1 MAMLDAVVTNAHA
14 IAVMLLIVIAFV
26 MYTRENIAFETTSLF
41 VLATL
46 VIGFQLFPFVQQDG
60 SLLQPADF
68 LLGFGHKAL
77 VAVCGLM
84 IVGEGLI
91 RSGALEP
98 VGRFLARLWRKWPRV
113 SLLVTILTTV
123 ALSMFINDT
132 PVVLLM
138 MPILVGVALRTGAPP
153 SGFLIPMGFA
163 AILGGMATTIGTST
177 NLLVVTVAADMG
189 MAPFYMFDFVQIVGI
204 AAIPAVLYL
213 WLVAPRLLPPREA
226 PMTGQLAARI
236 YTAQV
241 RLDETSPVVGMRMAE
256 AIERVGEKF
265 QLESI
270 QRGRGVHISP
280 LPDVVLRAGD
290 RITTSDTQVRL
301 REIARLLGGTLF
313 SGDHAVD
320 ADHPLKSEGKVIA
333 EVAITPASSLVGRAI
348 GDARLR
354 HQYGLRLLAL
364 HRYQV
369 QQESRTPG
377 LEEIE
382 LQAGDVLLVQSS
394 QESLDAIKRTADF
407 LVLDGGV
414 KLPSTRKAPL
424 ALAIMV
430 AVVALAAFRV
440 VPIEAS
446 VLLGCLALIVTGCLS
461 WKDAMNAL
469 STRVILIIVASLGM
483 GAALMKTGGS
493 DIIAGAFVSL
503 TFGAPPWLVLA
514 GVMLMMGI
522 LTNIVSNNAAAVIGT
537 PIAIGIAQSMG
548 LPLEPFV
555 LAVLFSANLSFV
567 TPMGYQTNLLI
578 MNAAGYRFAD
588 FVRVGLPL
596 AALLWISLT
605 TVLVISYSL

>member
-1 MAMLDAVVTNAHA
+1 MLDALATNSHA
-14 IAVMLLIVIAFV
+14 IAVMLLIIVAFA
-26 MYTRENIAFETTSLF
+26 MYTRENISFETTSLF
-41 VLATL
+41 VLAAL
-46 VIGFQLFPFVQQDG
+46 VIGFQLFPYVQEDG
-60 SLLQPADF
+60 SRLQPADF

-98 VGRFLARLWRKWPRV
+98 VGRFLARLWKKWPGV
-113 SLLVTILTTV
+113 SLLATILIT
-123 ALSMFINDT
+123 AGLSMFINDT

-153 SGFLIPMGFA
+153 SAFLIPMGFA

-189 MAPFYMFDFVQIVGI
+189 MEPFNMFDFVGI
-204 AAIPAVLYL
+204 IGLAGVIAVLYL
-213 WLVAPRLLPPREA
+213 WLVAPRLLPARQA
-226 PMTGQLAARI
+226 PMTGQLASRI
-236 YTAQV
+236 YTAQI
-241 RLDETSPVVGMRMAE
+241 RLDPSSPVVGGTMAE
-256 AIERVGEKF
+256 AIERVGDKF
-265 QLESI
+265 QLEAI
-270 QRGRGVHISP
+270 QRKQGVHISP
-280 LPDVVLRAGD
+280 LPDVVLQAGD
-290 RITTSDTQVRL
+290 RLTTSDTQPRL
-301 REIARLLGGTLF
+301 REFARMLGGTLL

-320 ADHPLKSEGKVIA
+320 ASHPLKSEGQVIA

-348 GDARLR
+348 REAGLR
-354 HQYGLRLLAL
+354 RHYGLRLLAFN
-364 HRYQV
+364 RYKEH
-369 QQESRTPG
+369 QQSRTPG
-377 LEEIE
+377 LEDIE
-382 LQAGDVLLVQSS
+382 LQVGDVLLVQST
-394 QESLDAIKRTADF
+394 QENLDALKIAADF

-414 KLPSTRKAPL
+414 RLPSTRKAPL
-424 ALAIMV
+424 ALVIMI

-440 VPIEAS
+440 MPIEAS
-446 VLLGCLALIVTGCLS
+446 ALVGCLTLIVTGCLG

-483 GAALMKTGGS
+483 GAALMKTGGA
-493 DIIAGAFVSL
+493 DIIADVFVSL
-503 TFGAPPWLVLA
+503 MRGAPPWGVLA
-514 GVMLMMGI
+514 GVMLMMGV

-537 PIAIGIAQSMG
+537 PISVGIAQSMG

-578 MNAAGYRFAD
+578 MNAAGYTFGD

-596 AALLWISLT
+596 ALLLWVSLT
-605 TVLVISYSL
+605 VLLVLAYSL